1 MISLAQE
8 FNELRNKYISELLLS
23 LEMGDAEVN
32 IIGDGFEDVISF
44 NDDIFLNFETIR
56 YVVDNGIT
64 AFTFHEWW
72 KYSIR
77 LGTLGIEPPSFKDFW
92 KNYPL
97 RSEEELVE
105 MEKMQKKIEE
115 LKKDLEKL
123 INNASY

>member
-1 MISLAQE
+1 MIHLREE
-8 FNELRNKYISELLLS
+8 FDKLRDKYISELLLS

-56 YVVDNGIT
+56 YVVDNDIT
-64 AFTFHEWW
+64 AFAFHEWW

-92 KNYPL
+92 KGCPL

-105 MEKMQKKIEE
+105 MEKMQKKI
-115 LKKDLEKL
+115 